1 MKKLLKCERFDTD
14 FSSHQRDWEE
24 FEQNDTSIALNILFL
39 PHNSEEIK
47 LAYKSNYNKRK
58 NQVILLMIS
67 SKANN
72 YNYFAVK
79 KLSEF
84 NSSGWLRGKKETIIS
99 GDNDFENALDDALN
113 YQNIKTNPERISKLK
128 PYINKYNWEGIEFP
142 VGPKDWIKFERNN
155 KTIALNVLY
164 IPHNTKTIS
173 VAYRSE
179 YNNKRKKQV
188 ILLMITNGKKCHY
201 FAVTNLSAMP
211 EGNPLNQYGDFY
223 YLNYFNS
230 YV

>member
-99 GDNDFENALDDALN
+99 GDNDFQNALDGALN
-113 YQNIKTNPERISKLK
+113 YQSIENDPQRISKLK
-128 PYINKYNWEGIEFP
+128 PCINTYNWKGIDFP
-142 VGPKDWIKFERNN
+142 AGPKDWIKFEKNN

-164 IPHNTKTIS
+164 IPRNTKTIS
-173 VAYRSE
+173 AYRSE
-179 YNNKRKKQV
+179 YNKRKKQV
-188 ILLMITNGKKCHY
+188 ILVMITDGKKY
-201 FAVTNLSAMP
+201 NYLAVTNLSTLLQ
-211 EGNPLNQYGDFY
+211 GK
-223 YLNYFNS
+223 
-230 YV
+230 

>member
-1 MKKLLKCERFDTD
+1 MKKLLKCERFNTD

-24 FEQNDTSIALNILFL
+24 FEQNDTSIALKILFL

-99 GDNDFENALDDALN
+99 GDNDFQNALDGALN
-113 YQNIKTNPERISKLK
+113 YQSIENDPQRISKLK
-128 PYINKYNWEGIEFP
+128 PCINTYNWKGIDFP
-142 VGPKDWIKFERNN
+142 AGPKDWIKFEKNN

-164 IPHNTKTIS
+164 IPRNTKTIS
-173 VAYRSE
+173 AYRSE
-179 YNNKRKKQV
+179 YNKRKKQV
-188 ILLMITNGKKCHY
+188 ILVMITDGKKY
-201 FAVTNLSAMP
+201 NYLAVTNLSTLLQ
-211 EGNPLNQYGDFY
+211 GK
-223 YLNYFNS
+223 
-230 YV
+230 